1 MLWLATE
8 VEGIRNEKIQKEL
21 KVLHDIKSV
30 PSVLLQLKKDFSAL
44 SSGRLLIHDIVQFPK
59 LLCK

>member
-1 MLWLATE
+1 MGTE

-30 PSVLLQLKKDFSAL
+30 LSALLQLKKTS
-44 SSGRLLIHDIVQFPK
+44 LLFH
-59 LLCK
+59 LEGY

>member
-1 MLWLATE
+1 MATE

-30 PSVLLQLKKDFSAL
+30 PSILLQLKKDFSAL